1 MIASNATNTERRKK
15 MFQNLRRS
23 KFFTSNKG
31 TYKFLRTVVQASL
44 GYIVN
49 NIAMIVAATNF
60 DASVQALITTGVMMI
75 LAPVM
80 DALGMNDEKARDKN
94 D

>member
-1 MIASNATNTERRKK
+1 
-15 MFQNLRRS
+15 MFQELRRS

-31 TYKFLRTVVQASL
+31 RYKFARTVVQAAV
-44 GYIVN
+44 GYLFN
-49 NIAMIVAATNF
+49 NVAMIVAATNF
-60 DASVQALITTGVMMI
+60 DAGTQALITTGIMMI

-94 D
+94 NA

>member
-1 MIASNATNTERRKK
+1 MIASNATDTRRRKR
-15 MFQNLRRS
+15 MFQNFRRS

-31 TYKFLRTVVQASL
+31 TYKFARTVVQAAL

-80 DALGMNDEKARDKN
+80 DALGMKDEKARDKN
-94 D
+94 A